1 VALSEPF
8 DLLPDFPGW
17 VTKFELRYR
26 QEQSRTAGGRTI
38 VKDMGSPLWQMAAQ
52 TKVLRPNDLDYW
64 RARLQALENGLKT
77 FWGYPLS
84 RTYPIAHPKGSWPT
98 GGAFDGVSASLA
110 SINANRKAIRVD
122 DLPVGFKFSVGDFL
136 SIAGDLHQVMEPATA
151 AVGGLTPQF
160 EVRPHL
166 WPSVTVSDP
175 APAVSVY
182 RPACL
187 MAIVPGSISADAGLN
202 GWGSVAFQAIEA
214 RL

>member
-1 VALSEPF
+1 MALTEPL

-17 VTKFELRYR
+17 VTQFELRYR

-64 RARLQALENGLKT
+64 RARLAALENGLKT
-77 FWGYPLS
+77 FWGYPVA

-98 GGAFDGVSASLA
+98 GGAFDGASASLS
-110 SINANRKAIRVD
+110 SINANRKAVRIE

-151 AVGGLTPQF
+151 AVGGLTPEF

-166 WPSVTVSDP
+166 WPSRT
-175 APAVSVY
+175 AGAAVSVY

-187 MAIVPGSISADAGLN
+187 MAIVPGSVSADAGLN